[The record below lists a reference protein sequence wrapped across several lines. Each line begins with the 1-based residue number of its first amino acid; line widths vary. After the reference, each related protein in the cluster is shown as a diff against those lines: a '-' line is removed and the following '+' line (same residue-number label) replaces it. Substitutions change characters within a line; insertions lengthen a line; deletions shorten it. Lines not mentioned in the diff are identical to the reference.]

1 MVTPILYSTNTKFK
15 ALYSV
20 HRALEPCYYSKDIS
34 KTIMIIILQIKIQ
47 SHNLLART
55 LEFSSTIPSVDE
67 HVAQSHT
74 AQDINL

>member
-1 MVTPILYSTNTKFK
+1 MLLFK
-15 ALYSV
+15 RY
-20 HRALEPCYYSKDIS
+20 IQ
-34 KTIMIIILQIKIQ
+34 TIMIIILQKKIQ